1 MNRNQ
6 ITYLQ
11 KTIIMA
17 FIKFPIKSV
26 QVNNSNRIT
35 KVRLSNNMCSQPDG
49 RNINDMVLIQ
59 AALSQLTVIERN
71 NQFTY
76 TFPFKL

>member
-1 MNRNQ
+1 
-6 ITYLQ
+6 
-11 KTIIMA
+11 MA
-17 FIKFPIKSV
+17 FIKFPVKSV

-35 KVRLSNNMCSQPDG
+35 KVRLSNTMCSDLDG
-49 RNINDMVLIQ
+49 RNINDILLIQ